1 METDNF
7 AKANVFKSIELYLKL
22 TSLFQ
27 LSSEEVVKVVLG
39 SSGRSY
45 DKVQITS
52 AHGMDLKVIKGDL
65 FKADETY
72 R

>member
-1 METDNF
+1 MF
-7 AKANVFKSIELYLKL
+7 
-22 TSLFQ
+22 SLCLF
-27 LSSEEVVKVVLG
+27 SSEEIVKVVLG

-52 AHGMDLKVIKGDL
+52 VHGMDLKVIKGDL
-65 FKADETY
+65 FKADESF